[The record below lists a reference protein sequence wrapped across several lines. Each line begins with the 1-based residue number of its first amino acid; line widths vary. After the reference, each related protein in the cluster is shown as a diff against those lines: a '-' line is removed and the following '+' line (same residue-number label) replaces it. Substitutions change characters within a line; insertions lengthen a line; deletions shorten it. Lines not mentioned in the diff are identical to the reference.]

1 MHNIR
6 YGIRALR
13 NSPGFAIVAVLTLAL
28 GIGANTAIF
37 SVVHNVLLRPLPYT
51 QPDRLVEIWNTYP
64 PQVPRAGLSAG
75 DYADWSRQAASFSEV
90 GAYSEISSGF
100 NLTGEAEPQRIQ
112 AGYATASLFPMLGLR
127 PVVGRSFPIEEDRA
141 GSAPVATLSHS
152 LWQSRFGADPGIVG
166 RTINLDNR
174 RYTVIGVLP
183 PELEIARWADL
194 WLPIGAYPD
203 DLTSHLHHGFV
214 AIGRLKPGVTLAQ
227 ARDEIT
233 RLNQQEAIAY
243 PDTHKNFGVLVQQ
256 LEDPSAGELRS
267 TLMVL
272 FGAVGL
278 VLLIGCA
285 NIVNLL
291 LVRNAAREREIAV
304 RTALGANPWH
314 LTAQMLI
321 ESLLLSIPGGL
332 LGLAFALFGLK
343 LAMRFVPAG
352 LSVLQPSGLNSAVL
366 IFTVAMVLL
375 AGIATGMLP
384 ALRARITN
392 LAGVLKQGSKGSSA
406 PSRQRTHNLLVISEV
421 AMALVLLTGAGLL
434 LRSLQHLLEVDP
446 GFRADH
452 LLMMEVP
459 HAAISFADYNKLS
472 ETEQTNLGVKDATEF
487 QQIATQIQAL
497 PGVKAAGG
505 VNQLPLGTE
514 LRSASRFVIEGQPLL
529 AAGARPIAQTRAIS
543 LGYLPVMG
551 IPLLS
556 GRSFVADDW
565 KLQNVLINQ
574 TMARRYW
581 PNGDALGKRIDFCS
595 LAAKPC
601 WFSIIGIVGNV
612 HQFGLEAAPT
622 FDVYLT
628 GGWPE
633 HLVIRTET
641 DPASLVAAVTNIV
654 HTVDPKLPVTH
665 VMTMDELLSDS
676 VAQRRVSA
684 ALVVIF
690 AVLALILATV
700 GIYGVL
706 SYAVS
711 QRTQEIGIRMAVGAQ
726 RGDVQKMIL
735 GHTLKLTI
743 MGIALGALASLGLTR
758 FLRSLLFGVSAHDP
772 AILAGVSCL
781 LMAVA
786 LAAAYVPAQRAVR
799 VDPLAALRSE

>member
-1 MHNIR
+1 MHNVR

-75 DYADWSRQAASFSEV
+75 DYADWSRQAASFSEM
-90 GAYSEISSGF
+90 GAYSEISIGF

-112 AGYATASLFPMLGLR
+112 AGYASASLFRMLGLR
-127 PVVGRSFPIEEDRA
+127 PVVGRSFPTEEDRA
-141 GSAPVATLSHS
+141 GSAPVAMLSHS
-152 LWQSRFGADPGIVG
+152 LWQSRFGADPSVVG
-166 RTINLDNR
+166 RTINLDDR

-194 WLPIGAYPD
+194 WLPLGAYPD
-203 DLTSHLHHGFV
+203 DLTSHIHHGFV
-214 AIGRLKPGVTLAQ
+214 AIGRLKPVVTLAQ

-233 RLNQQEAIAY
+233 RLNRQEAIAY
-243 PDTHKNFGVLVQQ
+243 PDTHKNFGVLVQR

-332 LGLAFALFGLK
+332 LGLALALFGLK
-343 LAMRFVPAG
+343 LAMRFVPAN
-352 LSVLQPSGLNSAVL
+352 LFVLQPSRLNSAVL
-366 IFTVAMVLL
+366 IFTAAVVLL

-406 PSRQRTHNLLVISEV
+406 RSRQRTHNVLVISEV

-459 HAAISFADYNKLS
+459 HAAISFADYAKLS
-472 ETEQTNLGVKDATEF
+472 EAEQTNLGVRDASEF
-487 QQIATQIQAL
+487 QQIATQVQAL
-497 PGVKAAGG
+497 PGVKAVGG
-505 VNQLPLGTE
+505 VNQLPLGTV
-514 LRSASRFVIEGQPLL
+514 LRSASRFVIEGQPLP
-529 AAGARPIAQTRAIS
+529 AAGARPIAQTRSIS
-543 LGYLPVMG
+543 LGYFPAVG

-556 GRSFVADDW
+556 GRSFVPDDW
-565 KLQNVLINQ
+565 KLQNALINQ

-581 PNGDALGKRIDFCS
+581 PNGDALGKRIDLCS
-595 LAAKPC
+595 LAGKPC
-601 WFSIIGIVGNV
+601 WFSVIGIVGNV

-622 FDVYLT
+622 FDLYVT

-665 VMTMDELLSDS
+665 VVTMDELLSDS

-690 AVLALILATV
+690 AVMALILAAV

-735 GHTLKLTI
+735 GHTLKLTVI
-743 MGIALGALASLGLTR
+743 GIGLGALASLGLTR
-758 FLRSLLFGVSAHDP
+758 FLRSLLFGVNAHDP
-772 AILAGVSCL
+772 ATLAGVSCL

-799 VDPLAALRSE
+799 VDPLAALRCE